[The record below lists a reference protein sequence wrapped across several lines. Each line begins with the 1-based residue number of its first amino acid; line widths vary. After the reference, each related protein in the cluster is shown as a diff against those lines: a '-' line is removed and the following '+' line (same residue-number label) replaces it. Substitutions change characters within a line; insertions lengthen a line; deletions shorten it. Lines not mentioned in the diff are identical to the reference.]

1 MKISPHPFTQNFRTC
16 ARTKGLENII
26 IDCPHRRNN
35 WIANWNKEEKLI
47 INYSSLIFRAV
58 QEILNHIF
66 IEMYNQ
72 QDTDE
77 RCFSDSLAE
86 LPDHNVVDGKKI
98 RALNLDLI
106 KRRLDRGN
114 FRSDFFL
121 KTA

>member
-1 MKISPHPFTQNFRTC
+1 MKQGIG
-16 ARTKGLENII
+16 KY
-26 IDCPHRRNN
+26 
-35 WIANWNKEEKLI
+35 KEEELFI
-47 INYSSLIFRAV
+47 IYLSLIFRAV

-86 LPDHNVVDGKKI
+86 LPDHNVVDGKKV

-106 KRRLDRGN
+106 KRRLDRGK
-114 FRSDFFL
+114 FRSDL
-121 KTA
+121 KKNCLKAFNNSWTSL

>member
-1 MKISPHPFTQNFRTC
+1 MPIGTRNWQIYRT
-16 ARTKGLENII
+16 
-26 IDCPHRRNN
+26 
-35 WIANWNKEEKLI
+35 KEEKKI
-47 INYSSLIFRAV
+47 IIIYSSLIFRAV

-86 LPDHNVVDGKKI
+86 LPDHNVVDGKKV

-106 KRRLDRGN
+106 KRRLDRGK
-114 FRSDFFL
+114 FRSDL
-121 KTA
+121 KKKLPKGIQ

>member
-1 MKISPHPFTQNFRTC
+1 MAFSEKLKSTGTR
-16 ARTKGLENII
+16 KKKII
-26 IDCPHRRNN
+26 IIY
-35 WIANWNKEEKLI
+35 W
-47 INYSSLIFRAV
+47 SLIFRAV

-86 LPDHNVVDGKKI
+86 LPEHNVVDGKKV

-114 FRSDFFL
+114 FRSDFF
-121 KTA
+121 KT

>member
-1 MKISPHPFTQNFRTC
+1 MAQIFLAFSEKLKCTGTR
-16 ARTKGLENII
+16 KKKII
-26 IDCPHRRNN
+26 IF
-35 WIANWNKEEKLI
+35 
-47 INYSSLIFRAV
+47 YSSLISRAV

-86 LPDHNVVDGKKI
+86 LPEHNVVDGKKV

-114 FRSDFFL
+114 FRSDFF
-121 KTA
+121 

>member
-1 MKISPHPFTQNFRTC
+1 
-16 ARTKGLENII
+16 
-26 IDCPHRRNN
+26 
-35 WIANWNKEEKLI
+35 
-47 INYSSLIFRAV
+47 
-58 QEILNHIF
+58 
-66 IEMYNQ
+66 MYNQ

-86 LPDHNVVDGKKI
+86 LPDHNVVDGKKV

-121 KTA
+121 KNCLKAFNNSLLIRLIIALQSLRKD

>member
-1 MKISPHPFTQNFRTC
+1 M
-16 ARTKGLENII
+16 II
-26 IDCPHRRNN
+26 IC
-35 WIANWNKEEKLI
+35 AFT
-47 INYSSLIFRAV
+47 IFRAV

-86 LPDHNVVDGKKI
+86 LPEHNVVDGKKV

-106 KRRLDRGN
+106 KRRLDRGK
-114 FRSDFFL
+114 FL
-121 KTA
+121 NCFLLSYETYA

>member
-1 MKISPHPFTQNFRTC
+1 MKDGANFF
-16 ARTKGLENII
+16 GLLRKAEMY
-26 IDCPHRRNN
+26 RY
-35 WIANWNKEEKLI
+35 KEEKN
-47 INYSSLIFRAV
+47 NYFLFILIFRAV

-86 LPDHNVVDGKKI
+86 LPDHNVVDGKKV

-106 KRRLDRGN
+106 KRRLDRGK
-114 FRSDFFL
+114 FRSDLF
-121 KTA
+121 

>member
-1 MKISPHPFTQNFRTC
+1 MPIGTRNWEIYRYTRK
-16 ARTKGLENII
+16 KKII
-26 IDCPHRRNN
+26 I
-35 WIANWNKEEKLI
+35 I
-47 INYSSLIFRAV
+47 YSSLIFRAV

-86 LPDHNVVDGKKI
+86 LPEHNVVDGKKV

-106 KRRLDRGN
+106 KRRLDRGK
-114 FRSDFFL
+114 FRSDFF

>member
-1 MKISPHPFTQNFRTC
+1 
-16 ARTKGLENII
+16 
-26 IDCPHRRNN
+26 
-35 WIANWNKEEKLI
+35 
-47 INYSSLIFRAV
+47 
-58 QEILNHIF
+58 
-66 IEMYNQ
+66 MYNQ